1 MEKLSKGRKILQRID
16 FYLWELR
23 SEIKNLPDLEIQKKL
38 KKIYD
43 NLRRYINELR
53 SEV

>member
-1 MEKLSKGRKILQRID
+1 MEKLSKSKKILQRID

-23 SEIKNLPDLEIQKKL
+23 AEIKNLENEEIQKKF

-43 NLRRYINELR
+43 NLRRYLNELR
-53 SEV
+53 SEI